1 MKVLVTGGAGF
12 IGSHVADRLLQDGH
26 EVVVL
31 DDLSTGHVE
40 HLNPAALFY
49 QMDIQSPWLDELFK
63 IERPEAVLHQAAQAS
78 VRRSVEDPG
87 FDASVNV
94 MGTVTLLQASVRHGV
109 RRFLFASTGGA
120 IYGDADVIPTPED
133 YPTLPV
139 SPYGASKLAAEVYL
153 RTFHALHGLS
163 YAALRYANVYG
174 PRQDPHGEAG
184 VVAIFA
190 RRLLGAD
197 TARINGDG
205 KQTRDFVYVGDVAE
219 ANARALTSAVVGSFN
234 VGTGVET
241 DINTIFQLLKRLA
254 DSNQPDVHGPA
265 LPGEQRRSVVD
276 TRKIQKVMS
285 WRPQTSLEA
294 GLDATVRY
302 FRQASTAPAAA
313 PAPPA

>member
-1 MKVLVTGGAGF
+1 
-12 IGSHVADRLLQDGH
+12 
-26 EVVVL
+26 
-31 DDLSTGHVE
+31 
-40 HLNPAALFY
+40 
-49 QMDIQSPWLDELFK
+49 MDVQSPWLDEVFK

-78 VRRSVEDPG
+78 VRRSVADPV

-94 MGTVTLLQASVRHGV
+94 LGAVTLLQASVRHGV

-120 IYGDADVIPTPED
+120 LYGDADVIPTPED
-133 YPTLPV
+133 YTTLPV
-139 SPYGASKLAAEVYL
+139 SPYGASKLGAEVYL
-153 RTFHALHGLS
+153 RTFHAMHGLS

-190 RRLLGAD
+190 RRLLSGEP
-197 TARINGDG
+197 ARINGDG
-205 KQTRDFVYVGDVAE
+205 KQTRDFVYVGDIAE
-219 ANARALTSAVVGSFN
+219 ANARALTSDAVGSFN

-241 DINTIFQLLKRLA
+241 DINTIFQLLKRL
-254 DSNQPDVHGPA
+254 SGNNQAEVHGPPM
-265 LPGEQRRSVVD
+265 PGEQRRSVVD
-276 TRKIQKVMS
+276 ARKIEKVMG

-302 FRQASTAPAAA
+302 FRQESKAPAAA

>member
-12 IGSHVADRLLQDGH
+12 IGSHLADRLLKEGH
-26 EVVVL
+26 EVVIL
-31 DDLSTGHVE
+31 DDLSTGHVD
-40 HLNPAALFY
+40 HLNPAARFY

-63 IERPEAVLHQAAQAS
+63 IERPEAVLHEAAQAS

-87 FDASVNV
+87 FDASINV

-120 IYGDADVIPTPED
+120 IYGDTDLVPTPED
-133 YPTLPV
+133 APAIPM

-190 RRLLGAD
+190 QRLLSGE

-219 ANARALTSAVVGSFN
+219 ANARALTSDVVGSFN

-241 DINTIFQLLKRLA
+241 DINAIFQVLKRL
-254 DSNQPDVHGPA
+254 SGNNQSEVHGPA
-265 LPGEQRRSVVD
+265 MPGEQRRSVVD
-276 TRKIQKVMS
+276 TRKIQKVMG

-302 FRQASTAPAAA
+302 FREASMAPAAA

>member
-1 MKVLVTGGAGF
+1 
-12 IGSHVADRLLQDGH
+12 
-26 EVVVL
+26 
-31 DDLSTGHVE
+31 
-40 HLNPAALFY
+40 
-49 QMDIQSPWLDELFK
+49 MDIQSPWLDELFK

-94 MGTVTLLQASVRHGV
+94 LGTVTLLQASVHHGV
-109 RRFLFASTGGA
+109 RRFLYASTGGA

-139 SPYGASKLAAEVYL
+139 SPYGASKLSAEVYL

-190 RRLLGAD
+190 QRLLGGE

-205 KQTRDFVYVGDVAE
+205 KQTRDFVYAGDVAE
-219 ANARALTSAVVGSFN
+219 ANVRALTSDAVGSFN

-241 DINTIFQLLKRLA
+241 DINTIFQLLKRLS
-254 DSNQPDVHGPA
+254 SNNQAEVHGPPM
-265 LPGEQRRSVVD
+265 PGEQRRSVID
-276 TRKIQKVMS
+276 ARKIEKVMG
-285 WRPQTSLEA
+285 WRPRTSLEA

-302 FRQASTAPAAA
+302 FREASRAPAAA